1 MTISGIRPRDLRQ
14 NFTEIRQRPNLGTQV
29 ARYLSEGV
37 TLRSDRR
44 AGAMRLVLR
53 LGLETQGQDLIE
65 YALVV
70 ALIAFAATVGMGN
83 VANGINTSFS
93 KIASRLASAIT

>member
-1 MTISGIRPRDLRQ
+1 MSHML
-14 NFTEIRQRPNLGTQV
+14 EV
-29 ARYLSEGV
+29 
-37 TLRSDRR
+37 LRSLHQD
-44 AGAMRLVLR
+44 
-53 LGLETQGQDLIE
+53 ESGQDLIE
-65 YALVV
+65 YALVA